1 MVERMVGLISN
12 TSNMHGVVDDNR
24 NSYRNVVMDAMRM
37 NHDHADQCSIIDEE
51 PNIDATRF
59 FDVSKDYNEPI

>member
-1 MVERMVGLISN
+1 
-12 TSNMHGVVDDNR
+12 MHGVVDDNK

-37 NHDHADQCSIIDEE
+37 NHDHADQYSIIDEE